1 MWTSDISSMV
11 FTRIKSE
18 GTNKLKTRYPDI
30 NFTASDRASTNP
42 KFPTVLVQELG
53 SSERGQD
60 LDGTDVNA
68 VLCTFQI
75 DVFHNKKQTY
85 TKDVMDEIVNIMK
98 KMRFSVV
105 AMPEFQ
111 NTDSTYRCV
120 MRCRRMIGVNDIL

>member
-11 FTRIKSE
+11 FTRIKAE
-18 GTNKLKTRYPDI
+18 GTNKLKARYPDI

-42 KFPTVLVQELG
+42 KFPTVLVQEIG
-53 SSERGQD
+53 SAERGHD
-60 LDGTDVNA
+60 LDGVSINA

-75 DVFHNKKQTY
+75 DVIDNQTQNRA
-85 TKDVMDEIVNIMK
+85 KDVINEIVNIMK

-120 MRCRRMIGVNDIL
+120 MRCRRMIGVGDIL